1 MSKKIQSVLT
11 VIVLLSVCLVLF
23 TSCQTTKL
31 DFFSNIENSLGVV
44 GKLVRWMHSWIGNY
58 GWTVVVFTVFLKVL
72 MLPLDFWQR
81 YASRKMSLNMQKM
94 QPLLAEIDKRYG
106 ANSQRAQEEKSKLYQ
121 KQGTGLGATCL
132 PMIVSMAIF
141 FVMFGG
147 LREYSNYSSVMM
159 MKELSHTYFDTCI
172 TEFSND
178 SNYSADIADYNA
190 KLEAAL
196 KDVDNDVEGNIALRI
211 KMECVTAMVRKADDD
226 ASFKATAETATA
238 AARKAV
244 QDKYT
249 ADKESWLWIQNVW
262 QPDTWEPIMAS
273 YDTGMNSFT
282 TVVNKDT
289 FTGGKTL
296 YNTIRDA
303 VLEVGGYGNNGS
315 WNGLLILP
323 ILSIVLSFLSM
334 FISQKLEAKHRP
346 DQPEQAQP
354 QTEEQK
360 QQQASNK
367 MMMIIMPL
375 MMAYFGFLYTGA
387 FAIYMV
393 ANYAISILSTI
404 ALRAP
409 VEKAVLKKLQEQE
422 EKDNSGKAS
431 YMR

>member
-1 MSKKIQSVLT
+1 M
-11 VIVLLSVCLVLF
+11 
-23 TSCQTTKL
+23 
-31 DFFSNIENSLGVV
+31 
-44 GKLVRWMHSWIGNY
+44 
-58 GWTVVVFTVFLKVL
+58 
-72 MLPLDFWQR
+72 
-81 YASRKMSLNMQKM
+81 
-94 QPLLAEIDKRYG
+94 
-106 ANSQRAQEEKSKLYQ
+106 
-121 KQGTGLGATCL
+121 

-178 SNYSADIADYNA
+178 SNYSADIADFNA

-196 KDVDNDVEGNIALRI
+196 KDVDNDVEGNIALRV

-226 ASFKATAETATA
+226 ASLKATAEAATA

-334 FISQKLEAKHRP
+334 FISQKMEAKHRS

-360 QQQASNK
+360 QQQASSK
-367 MMMIIMPL
+367 MMMIMMPL

-393 ANYAISILSTI
+393 ANYAISIISTI

-409 VEKAVLKKLQEQE
+409 VEKAVLKKLQAQE

>member
-23 TSCQTTKL
+23 TSCQATKL
-31 DFFSNIENSLGVV
+31 DFFSNIEDSLGIV
-44 GKLVRWMHSWIGNY
+44 GKLVRLMHSWIGNY

-178 SNYSADIADYNA
+178 SNYSSDIANYEA
-190 KLEAAL
+190 KLAEAL
-196 KDVDNDVEGNIALRI
+196 KGVDKDVEGNIALRI

-226 ASFKATAETATA
+226 ASLKATAEAATA

-346 DQPEQAQP
+346 DQPAEVQP

-360 QQQASNK
+360 QQQASSK

>member
-1 MSKKIQSVLT
+1 
-11 VIVLLSVCLVLF
+11 
-23 TSCQTTKL
+23 
-31 DFFSNIENSLGVV
+31 
-44 GKLVRWMHSWIGNY
+44 
-58 GWTVVVFTVFLKVL
+58 
-72 MLPLDFWQR
+72 
-81 YASRKMSLNMQKM
+81 
-94 QPLLAEIDKRYG
+94 
-106 ANSQRAQEEKSKLYQ
+106 
-121 KQGTGLGATCL
+121 
-132 PMIVSMAIF
+132 
-141 FVMFGG
+141 
-147 LREYSNYSSVMM
+147 
-159 MKELSHTYFDTCI
+159 
-172 TEFSND
+172 
-178 SNYSADIADYNA
+178 
-190 KLEAAL
+190 
-196 KDVDNDVEGNIALRI
+196 
-211 KMECVTAMVRKADDD
+211 
-226 ASFKATAETATA
+226 
-238 AARKAV
+238 
-244 QDKYT
+244 
-249 ADKESWLWIQNVW
+249 
-262 QPDTWEPIMAS
+262 MAS

-360 QQQASNK
+360 QQQDSSK
-367 MMMIIMPL
+367 MMMIMMPL

-409 VEKAVLKKLQEQE
+409 VEKAVLKKLQAQE

>member
-196 KDVDNDVEGNIALRI
+196 KDVDNDVEGNIALPP
-211 KMECVTAMVRKADDD
+211 TRKVGCGYKTFGNPTRG
-226 ASFKATAETATA
+226 SP
-238 AARKAV
+238 
-244 QDKYT
+244 
-249 ADKESWLWIQNVW
+249 SWL
-262 QPDTWEPIMAS
+262 A
-273 YDTGMNSFT
+273 T
-282 TVVNKDT
+282 T
-289 FTGGKTL
+289 
-296 YNTIRDA
+296 
-303 VLEVGGYGNNGS
+303 
-315 WNGLLILP
+315 
-323 ILSIVLSFLSM
+323 
-334 FISQKLEAKHRP
+334 
-346 DQPEQAQP
+346 
-354 QTEEQK
+354 
-360 QQQASNK
+360 
-367 MMMIIMPL
+367 
-375 MMAYFGFLYTGA
+375 
-387 FAIYMV
+387 
-393 ANYAISILSTI
+393 
-404 ALRAP
+404 RA
-409 VEKAVLKKLQEQE
+409 
-422 EKDNSGKAS
+422 
-431 YMR
+431 